1 MQGRWLA
8 KLGRDLISSCR
19 PSRLDLPSRCL
30 ASMALSVNLS
40 VPKPVSARSRRN
52 KPPDLGFYPISPLLP
67 VRFYSNSVAFSS
79 IYFLIEIRFYLLN
92 IWFFFFLFCFVCP
105 LLIRWFLR
113 WVKHAFMLQKRD
125 RGRRWRRLSLKSR
138 NINSSLTRKFVLY
151 FFSDWLLMFSLT
163 LFYMILFVRS
173 FKSRF
178 RTMNDGQIRR
188 WRAGKR
194 HNAHLKVSCSICYI
208 DNHNGM
214 IGFRYLCWKIVKKN

>member
-67 VRFYSNSVAFSS
+67 VGQARFYAAKERSRA
-79 IYFLIEIRFYLLN
+79 
-92 IWFFFFLFCFVCP
+92 P
-105 LLIRWFLR
+105 LTP
-113 WVKHAFMLQKRD
+113 VKSKVKKYK
-125 RGRRWRRLSLKSR
+125 LKSY
-138 NINSSLTRKFVLY
+138 S
-151 FFSDWLLMFSLT
+151 
-163 LFYMILFVRS
+163 S

-194 HNAHLKVSCSICYI
+194 HNAHLKI
-208 DNHNGM
+208 
-214 IGFRYLCWKIVKKN
+214 KKNQLLKSKSAKRRLRHPEIVHLAYAKVLKKLNFCG